1 MSVSDPE
8 EIIGKKKRAPTSRG
22 AVICGIFNTMLGVAL
37 GFATLSLTPATEYKA
52 KPDAKTGQIPPPTSG
67 IWYWA
72 GTASGGFQE
81 KEAQF
86 LAAPSGELT
95 LADGELNAW
104 AEATFKSGLPKPK
117 PAAAPASAGT
127 APVSE
132 ASKAKEEVKAA
143 AEDLQNFGLAAGTP
157 NFHVFQDPQAPAS
170 APLTFQVAL
179 PFNVTI
185 LGMNFPTVYQA
196 RGTYQPGA
204 QGPEFEPYYS
214 VLGTARIPG
223 PLAKMLFAHVMNSF
237 AESPDAKKY
246 TDAWAKFTSATAK
259 DGALVLVAK

>member
-1 MSVSDPE
+1 MSDSDPQ
-8 EIIGKKKRAPTSRG
+8 EIIGKKKRGPTVRG

-37 GFATLSLTPATEYKA
+37 GFAALSLTPATEYKP
-52 KPDAKTGQIPPPTSG
+52 KPDAKTGQIPPPPAG

-86 LAAPSGELT
+86 LAAPAGELT

-104 AEATFKSGLPKPK
+104 AQTTFKSAPPKPK
-117 PAAAPASAGT
+117 AAPAPATT
-127 APVSE
+127 APQSDV
-132 ASKAKEEVKAA
+132 AKAKDDVKAA
-143 AEDLQNFGLAAGTP
+143 AEDLKNFGLAAGTP
-157 NFHVFQDPQAPAS
+157 NFHVFQDPQQPAS
-170 APLTFQVAL
+170 APLTFQIAL

-185 LGMNFPTVYQA
+185 LGVDFLTVYQA
-196 RGTYQPGA
+196 RGTYQPGP

-237 AESPDAKKY
+237 AQSPDAKPY

-259 DGALVLVAK
+259 DGALVLAAK